1 MKEIYSAQ
9 QQPLD
14 IAHSEEESKE
24 KEEKEMQVGGAK
36 IAPNDHEEKDVGDGF
51 GGNLDAA
58 DQDARDD
65 EEEEGENNQGGDGFG
80 GNLDGAVRDARDDV
94 DEDFRDDPNFSIDVE
109 QLLSKWEEEE
119 KHEAKKRRKT

>member
-9 QQPLD
+9 QQPLY

-36 IAPNDHEEKDVGDGF
+36 IAPTDQEEKDVGDGF
-51 GGNLDAA
+51 GGNLDGAENARDDEDEEGESNQGGDGFGSNLDGA

-65 EEEEGENNQGGDGFG
+65 
-80 GNLDGAVRDARDDV
+80 L

-119 KHEAKKRRKT
+119 KHEAKKRRKK